1 MGRAQ
6 SGRAITYPTPPN
18 LAGTLSP
25 TVPPLCASAGIQPWG
40 LALSP
45 DGLSLYT
52 FNNGNN
58 TVGQYSL
65 AAGVPSA
72 MATSTV
78 SAGGSGRAP
87 RYGFVTPNNAWVIC
101 SHFGNSALGVH
112 ARNLTTGALGAVA
125 SKACSS
131 GPFGVGMAVS
141 ADTTKYHVYVGHNTG
156 SILSMFEMD
165 PTTGA
170 FTALSTATI
179 AAGLA
184 VQDVTVSPDG
194 LHVYAAN
201 SGSATISQYS
211 RDPATGLLTALSPAT
226 IATGSGPS
234 KVIVSPDGA
243 HVYASCNNAAAL
255 YQYSRN
261 SSTGLLTA
269 LSPASVTGG
278 INGPYGLAMT
288 PSGDNLYM
296 PSSDGNTIL
305 QVSRNSSS
313 GLLTKLLPNAVQA
326 SSYAT
331 GVTSSLA
338 GPYSMTVSSDGKYA
352 YCTMAGS
359 GTGTQAVV
367 SFNIHP

>member
-25 TVPPLCASAGIQPWG
+25 VTPPICASSGQPWG
-40 LALSP
+40 IALSP

-52 FNNGNN
+52 FNNSNN
-58 TVGQYSL
+58 TVGQYNLTS
-65 AAGVPSA
+65 GVPTA
-72 MATSTV
+72 MTTATV

-101 SHFGNSALGVH
+101 THFSNSALG
-112 ARNLTTGALGAVA
+112 AYPRNTITGALGTVA
-125 SKACSS
+125 SKACST
-131 GPFGVGMAVS
+131 GPYGIGMAINT
-141 ADTTKYHVYVGHNTG
+141 DTTKYHVYVGHNTG

-179 AAGLA
+179 ACGLA

-194 LHVYAAN
+194 LHVYTAN

-211 RDPATGLLTALSPAT
+211 RDPATGLLTALSSAT

-234 KVIVSPDGA
+234 KVIVSPDGS

-269 LSPASVTGG
+269 LSPASITGG
-278 INGPYGLAMT
+278 INGPYGMAMT
-288 PSGDNLYM
+288 PSGSYIYM
-296 PSSDGNTIL
+296 PSSDGNTIMQL
-305 QVSRNSSS
+305 SRNSTS
-313 GLLTKLLPNAVQA
+313 GLLTKLLPNSVQA
-326 SSYAT
+326 SSYTT
-331 GVTSSLA
+331 GITSSLA
-338 GPYSMTVSSDGKYA
+338 GPYSMTTSSDGKYA
-352 YCTMAGS
+352 YCTLAGS
-359 GTGTQAVV
+359 GTGSQCVAT
-367 SFNIHP
+367 FNIHT